1 MIPQFGSLKAEA
13 LLLQSTMTLYDY
25 TCVLNQNLAT
35 HVDEMAMIRSTALL
49 DTDLMFSKQTF

>member
-1 MIPQFGSLKAEA
+1 
-13 LLLQSTMTLYDY
+13 MTLYDY

-35 HVDEMAMIRSTALL
+35 HVDEMALIRSTALL